1 MKEKVTKDYSN
12 YDYITLTVKKDKAEE
27 VITSYGAFRWEEIN
41 RVSDKVYGDIIHVTF
56 KRVHNI
62 HDKDALQYLQ
72 VLYESRLNERSL
84 LDNRKHHKS
93 SIISSVIGLFTMLL
107 FCLSLSLIF
116 FVENLIACIFS
127 GALLLLCSIITVF
140 FVKFIR
146 RLRNKE
152 KSIFDFKINKI
163 NAEINDILSKS
174 KELTGQDL

>member
-27 VITSYGAFRWEEIN
+27 VITSYGAFRWEEMN

-62 HDKDALQYLQ
+62 HDKDVLQYLQ
-72 VLYESRLNERSL
+72 VLYESRLNEWSL
-84 LDNRKHHKS
+84 LDNRKHYKS
-93 SIISSVIGLFTMLL
+93 SIISSVIGLFIVLL
-107 FCLSLSLIF
+107 FSFSLVLIF
-116 FVENLIACIFS
+116 PLKNLTCCILGS
-127 GALLLLCSIITVF
+127 ALLCGCAIMSVIFIKII
-140 FVKFIR
+140 KK
-146 RLRNKE
+146 LRNKE

-174 KELTGQDL
+174 KELTGRDL